1 MPLSEYNSHKGEIL
15 DMSNHVRGGE
25 AVTCSERSEGWAAPT
40 CRMSPHRTLRVQQC
54 SPWGYSMTSTA
65 SLRTEAEVAGILG
78 ISEHSLKRL
87 RLAGQGPPFAKI
99 GRFPRY
105 HLGLLEEWII
115 AKSNQE
121 HQQDKGGSGHRRQT
135 RALEVPFSGPRPAAR
150 SGRDWTR
157 SYKRKP
163 RSRQAAQRCS

>member
-1 MPLSEYNSHKGEIL
+1 
-15 DMSNHVRGGE
+15 
-25 AVTCSERSEGWAAPT
+25 
-40 CRMSPHRTLRVQQC
+40 
-54 SPWGYSMTSTA
+54 MTGTT

-87 RLAGQGPPFAKI
+87 RLAGQGPPCARI

-105 HLGLLEEWII
+105 HLGLVEEWII
-115 AKSNQE
+115 VKSKRKNQPDE
-121 HQQDKGGSGHRRQT
+121 GISGHRRQT
-135 RALEVPFSGPRPAAR
+135 RALEVSVSGARPAAR

-163 RSRQAAQRCS
+163 RSRQEAQRCS